1 MKTYN
6 IKYEALPSLQE
17 FLKNIKVAAGQ
28 SVLVQIF
35 TGVDDEKLLSSISV
49 AIKNAFSQ
57 AVIVGASTAGEI
69 LNGKMVDE
77 SIILSFCVF
86 DSVSLVACSFQGDDA
101 YLLGQ
106 QVAETILRD
115 DTKAIIM
122 FADGLQCN
130 GEALLRGFSG
140 IADKGIIIAGGLAGD
155 NNVFKKTFIIHNHEI
170 LQNAV
175 VAVSLSNKNLLVHN
189 SYNLSWKAIGIPMRI
204 TKALG
209 NSIHEI
215 DNKPIKE
222 IYRDYLGDDIVQNL
236 PDSAIEFPLIF
247 NYKSVQIARSV
258 IAVDGENI
266 IYAGEIPIGTQVR
279 FGVASASVFENGR
292 KILYDANARLPI
304 EAIFTYSCT
313 ARKSFLAKELEQ
325 ELLPLQTIA
334 PTSGFFTYGE
344 FYSGEDNY
352 ELLNITTTVLGLSET
367 EEVTHIKNDAILRT
381 KRVSLS
387 TTALIHLVEK
397 TMSNLE
403 QESQAKENT
412 IAQLN
417 QYHAAINNSYI
428 ISKSD
433 PQGRITFANEHF
445 CKISGYSLEELLG
458 KNHNIVQ
465 HPNMPKEVFKE
476 LWQTITS
483 KKIWHGILQNR
494 SKNGQS
500 YYVDA
505 TIFPLLDKDENIT
518 SYVGI
523 RDDITEIKHQKYRAE
538 AILNAQDSIVLLTSL
553 VDDKMQVKQLN
564 QKFFEIFDFEN
575 IDDFL
580 LQYSCVCDLFVQ
592 KDGYVFK
599 TMQDKSWLEFLLK
612 NQDKAHLVLML
623 DKNKKERIFSLKAK
637 EINLETEILVIST
650 FTDVTELENARVEA
664 LSAEKAKSA
673 FLATMSHELRTP
685 LNSVIGFSQI
695 LMNKENMVFQ
705 DTKSFIEK
713 INISGKHLLNI
724 VNNILD
730 FSKIESGKMQLHTKE
745 FFLGNL
751 IRESCLLVEDEA
763 AKKMIALVQDDFREI
778 KAVADEQLLKQV
790 ILNLL
795 SNAIKFSPKK
805 SAIHISYR
813 EDTKN
818 HIITVCDHGVG
829 LSKEQLLS
837 VFQPFAQIK
846 EHQNEAI
853 KGTGLGLAISKKI
866 VELHHGKIEATSE
879 VGVGSCFH
887 LHLPKN
893 KDTK

>member
-6 IKYEALPSLQE
+6 IKYEELSSLEE
-17 FLKNIKVAAGQ
+17 FLKNIEVSTGQ

-35 TGVDDEKLLSSISV
+35 TGVDDEKLLRSISV
-49 AIKNAFSQ
+49 TIKSAFAQ

-77 SIILSFCVF
+77 SIVLSFCVF
-86 DSVSLVACSFQGDDA
+86 DSVSLVSCSFQGDDA

-122 FADGLQCN
+122 FADGLRCN

-175 VAVSLSNKNLLVHN
+175 VAVSLSSKSLLVHN

-204 TKALG
+204 TKAVG

-215 DNKPIKE
+215 DNKPIKK

-266 IYAGEIPIGTQVR
+266 IYAGEIPVGTQVR

-292 KILYDANARLPI
+292 KILYDSNAKLPI

-313 ARKSFLAKELEQ
+313 ARKSFLAKELEY
-325 ELLPLQTIA
+325 ELLPLETIA

-344 FYSGEDNY
+344 FYSGENNY

-367 EEVTHIKNDAILRT
+367 DKIKHTKNDAILQT

-465 HPNMPKEVFKE
+465 HPDMPKEVFKE

-505 TIFPLLDKDENIT
+505 TIFPLLDKDKNII

-523 RDDITEIKHQKYRAE
+523 RDDITEIKNQKYRAE
-538 AILNAQDSIVLLTSL
+538 AILNAQDSIVLLTSF
-553 VDDKMQVKQLN
+553 VDTKMQVKQLN
-564 QKFFEIFDFEN
+564 QKFFEIFDFKN

-599 TMQDKSWLEFLLK
+599 TMQDKSWLEFLLD

-695 LMNKENMVFQ
+695 LMKKENMPFES
-705 DTKSFIEK
+705 TKSFIEK
-713 INISGKHLLNI
+713 INISGKYLLNI

-745 FFLGNL
+745 FFLKNL
-751 IRESCLLVEDEA
+751 IKESCVLMEDEA
-763 AKKMIALVQDDFREI
+763 AKKTIALMQDDFGEVN
-778 KAVADEQLLKQV
+778 AVADEQLLKQV
-790 ILNLL
+790 ILNIL
-795 SNAIKFSPKK
+795 SNAIKFSPKN
-805 SAIHISYR
+805 SSIHISYH
-813 EDTKN
+813 EDAKN
-818 HIITVCDHGVG
+818 HIITICDHGVG

-887 LHLPKN
+887 LHLPKQ